1 MSPQP
6 SVAAGRLAA
15 LLGAWANSGPLNER
29 LARGLRNLILDGRLP
44 LQTRLA
50 PERALAEA
58 LGVSRNTVTAAYRRL
73 RDEGYLTARQGSGT
87 FTTLP
92 VGHDFH
98 GDITVPAGVR
108 FDLTVATLP
117 APPCLPDAVIAASQQ
132 LHPWLD
138 HHGYHPLGLPPLRAA
153 LAAGY
158 TARGLVT
165 GPEQILVTSG
175 ALHGLH
181 LVAATLVAARDH
193 VAVEIP
199 TYPAA
204 IDLFRARRARLI
216 AIPVNT
222 AGWDLDHLRGKLQ
235 QSRPTLAYLIPDYHN
250 PTGALMDAG
259 TRRQVALAA
268 ARAGSYLVADETSVD
283 LQLHPS
289 TPPGPLTS
297 ALPAHSL
304 HIGSMSKGYW
314 GGLRVGWVRADTTVI
329 GRLAR
334 ARTITDMASPV
345 LDQLVSLHLLDNAA
359 TILEDRRRLAQQRQA
374 VLLNALHRHLPD
386 WQATPASGGLS
397 AWVKLP
403 KPCASTLAAQ
413 ALDNSVAIIPGPR
426 YAPIPGALQHFL
438 SLPHTLPAPVLEHA
452 IDALASVDRPHTG
465 I

>member
-15 LLGAWANSGPLNER
+15 LLGAWADSGPLNER

-153 LAAGY
+153 LAARY

-222 AGWDLDHLRGKLQ
+222 AGWDLDHLRGNLQ

-268 ARAGSYLVADETSVD
+268 ARAGL
-283 LQLHPS
+283 
-289 TPPGPLTS
+289 
-297 ALPAHSL
+297 
-304 HIGSMSKGYW
+304 
-314 GGLRVGWVRADTTVI
+314 
-329 GRLAR
+329 
-334 ARTITDMASPV
+334 
-345 LDQLVSLHLLDNAA
+345 
-359 TILEDRRRLAQQRQA
+359 
-374 VLLNALHRHLPD
+374 
-386 WQATPASGGLS
+386 
-397 AWVKLP
+397 
-403 KPCASTLAAQ
+403 
-413 ALDNSVAIIPGPR
+413 
-426 YAPIPGALQHFL
+426 
-438 SLPHTLPAPVLEHA
+438 
-452 IDALASVDRPHTG
+452 
-465 I
+465 